1 MKLIT
6 QNGQLDLPRDS
17 SLTMERTNPLLSGEG
32 DASIPAT
39 LPSSSKNLAALGHRE
54 RIDRANRYTNK
65 VDAIL
70 QVGPVQKRG
79 QLVIDTMHR
88 REGIDASFAIDN
100 SDLYVKAKDKS
111 LKAIFADAVT
121 GAVNHED
128 FGNMTDAMTRMQAIY
143 GDTDTYDYT
152 IFPVAIAKY
161 ETESNGVKTEHYQ
174 YNNED
179 DGTVSHNLVYQART
193 VHEGD
198 VLMSVPAGY
207 GIAPFLKL
215 HRLLARLFEC
225 IGYTVTSNC
234 FADTPYSNLTI
245 VHNCSDCLCNP
256 TVTLYYKDMVPSC
269 TLSEFLEWLLAKFHA
284 QPVVNSDTKQVK
296 IVFMEDMLA
305 ATADID
311 ISGKVE
317 GDFTVQLNPTKRVV
331 LTPTNSLDGTEPAA
345 ESFEELV
352 AQYGGFV
359 EIDEDDFDS
368 LEGSNPAYNDCLVLR
383 KATGQFYALNYDI
396 ATGNQTK
403 DLKGTNHFV
412 YDRKN
417 SDETEDFNQDDV
429 MPLMLAG
436 LVRKREVCPFI
447 GERLHYHTSYEGKKE
462 DDKQDIIVVQKVYDS
477 HFANPTTGTTQNY
490 IPYAEAQSGSNGMD
504 LELGLTNFKAY
515 RFFWSNYNNLLLN
528 NLTRLK
534 GRVAYDLG
542 EFLGLDM
549 SRPKFCNGQKLL
561 PVSASAVLGDRFG
574 LADAEFLLVKAF
586 ADGVSDTEIEPMQGN
601 GLRWS
606 MSNDLE
612 EIARTHF
619 AQYKEDYE
627 SEHNSPSNP
636 IVATV
641 TYTGFSY
648 TLSDS
653 VYPGMPLTLGEVR
666 TISVQATIT
675 IEFIIT
681 FEDTQYGHETP
692 SQTGYEIYSNQTVTF
707 TFTAVTA

>member
-6 QNGQLDLPRDS
+6 QNGQLELPKDF
-17 SLTMERTNPLLSGEG
+17 SLNMERTNPLLSGEG

-39 LPSSSKNLAALGHRE
+39 LPSSSRNLAALGHRD
-54 RIDRANRYTNK
+54 RIDRADRYTNK
-65 VDAIL
+65 VEAIL

-111 LKAIFADAVT
+111 LKAIFADAVA
-121 GAVNHED
+121 GAVKQED
-128 FGNMTDAMTRMQAIY
+128 FITMAAAITRLQDIY
-143 GDTDTYDYT
+143 ANGTDTYDYT
-152 IFPVAIAKY
+152 IFPVAIAPY
-161 ETESNGVKTEHYQ
+161 EQNDNKIYQ

-179 DGTVSHNLVYQART
+179 DGSVSHTLRSEART

-225 IGYTVTSNC
+225 IGYTVVSNC

-269 TLSEFLEWLLAKFHA
+269 TLSEFLEWMLAKFHA
-284 QPVVNSDTKQVK
+284 QPVVNSETKQVK
-296 IVFMEDMLA
+296 IVFMEDMLD

-317 GDFTVQLNPTKRVV
+317 GDFTVQLNPTKRIV

-359 EIDEDDFDS
+359 EIDENDFDS

-396 ATGNQTK
+396 ATGLQSRE
-403 DLKGTNHFV
+403 LKGTNHFV

-462 DDKQDIIVVQKVYDS
+462 DDKQDIIVVQKVYDE

-490 IPYAEAQSGSNGMD
+490 IPYAEAQSGSNGME
-504 LELGLTNFKAY
+504 LEIGLTNFKAY
-515 RFFWSNYNNLLLN
+515 KFFWNKYNSLLLN

-534 GRVAYDLG
+534 CRVAYDLG

-574 LADAEFLLVKAF
+574 LADAEFLLVKSF
-586 ADGVSDTEIEPMQGN
+586 VDGIYDTEIEPIQGN
-601 GLRWS
+601 GLKWS
-606 MSNDLE
+606 ASDNVEDVARELYAN
-612 EIARTHF
+612 EIALPGGAT
-619 AQYKEDYE
+619 QYVSYE
-627 SEHNSPSNP
+627 
-636 IVATV
+636 
-641 TYTGFSY
+641 FSLNES
-648 TLSDS
+648 LS
-653 VYPGMPLTLGEVR
+653 PGMPSYLNEVR
-666 TISVQATIT
+666 TITAQATIT
-675 IEFIIT
+675 VHYKEREIEGGQVHWINRSEVFA
-681 FEDTQYGHETP
+681 
-692 SQTGYEIYSNQTVTF
+692 NQTVTF
-707 TFTAVTA
+707 TFTAVAA